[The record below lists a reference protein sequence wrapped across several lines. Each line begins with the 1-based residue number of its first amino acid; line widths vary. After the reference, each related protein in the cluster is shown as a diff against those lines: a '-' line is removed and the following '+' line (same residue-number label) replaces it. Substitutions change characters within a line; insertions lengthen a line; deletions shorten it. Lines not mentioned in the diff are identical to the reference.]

1 VTNGFLVRHL
11 VMKMAIKCGDLGNPT
26 KPFDISKKWTNLVME
41 EFFRQ
46 GEKEAK
52 LGLPVSKFMKRED
65 DVL

>member
-1 VTNGFLVRHL
+1 
-11 VMKMAIKCGDLGNPT
+11 MKMAIKCGDLGNPT

-52 LGLPVSKFMKRED
+52 LGLPVSKFMKRGD
-65 DVL
+65 NLL